1 MDEQKCVCHFPKGL
15 SYERRRGVPQRS
27 LLSRCARGRG
37 VIASNADFGPIPLPD
52 RAFRYRH
59 HGIGPAAVWCLLA
72 LAIAHS
78 RSIRIFLGRGS

>member
-1 MDEQKCVCHFPKGL
+1 M
-15 SYERRRGVPQRS
+15 
-27 LLSRCARGRG
+27 
-37 VIASNADFGPIPLPD
+37 IASNADFGPIPLPD
-52 RAFRYRH
+52 RAFRCRH

>member
-1 MDEQKCVCHFPKGL
+1 MSGGAAFPNGVYIRTVREGGL
-15 SYERRRGVPQRS
+15 
-27 LLSRCARGRG
+27 
-37 VIASNADFGPIPLPD
+37 IASNAGYCPIPLPD
-52 RAFRYRH
+52 RAFRCRH